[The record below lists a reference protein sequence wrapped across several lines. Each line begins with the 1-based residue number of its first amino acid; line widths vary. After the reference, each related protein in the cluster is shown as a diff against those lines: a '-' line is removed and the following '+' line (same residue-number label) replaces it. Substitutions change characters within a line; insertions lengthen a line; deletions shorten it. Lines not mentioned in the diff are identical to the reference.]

1 MVRMLATGKSI
12 VHGFPKDTTSFAKL
26 NKCRNIQTQQNDL
39 WHSEFFKAQQPVE
52 KQQMITHDCS
62 KFP

>member
-26 NKCRNIQTQQNDL
+26 KNAEISR
-39 WHSEFFKAQQPVE
+39 HSR
-52 KQQMITHDCS
+52 MIYGTVNFS
-62 KFP
+62 RLSNL